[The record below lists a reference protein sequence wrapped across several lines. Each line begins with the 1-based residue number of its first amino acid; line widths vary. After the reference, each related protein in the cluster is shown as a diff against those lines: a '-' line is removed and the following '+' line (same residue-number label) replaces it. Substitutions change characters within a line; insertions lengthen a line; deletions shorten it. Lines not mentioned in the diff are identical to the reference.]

1 MKKRALHLLGAALLV
16 SCAAAPP
23 DSTRPSAGST
33 AGPAASVAVQPSLGL
48 DPPKLRLP
56 DTTYPTRY
64 EAELTLDP
72 ARESF
77 TGTVSIHLAARR
89 ATRIVWLHAQ
99 DITIRAASFTGSGAA
114 LPARVIPG
122 VAPFVGFVLPA
133 ELSPS
138 SPGALRIDYEGKI
151 DGERA
156 QGIYAVSEGAGA
168 DARYVYSLFEP
179 LEARRAFPC
188 FDEPEYKVPWKLAIR
203 VRKGHTAFAN
213 AEAVSEAD
221 EGAMKKITFAETP
234 PIPSYLV
241 AFMAGP
247 FETVD
252 AGTVGREKKKL
263 RFIVP
268 KGRGAETR
276 YAAQVTPAIVARLE
290 DYFGMPYPYS
300 KLDVAVVPRYEGTME
315 HPGLVAMGQ
324 PLTLIKPDEEGL
336 SRKQAY
342 TDTAAHELAHYWFG
356 DYVTMPWWDDTWL
369 NESFAQWMDAK
380 ITDAVE
386 PSWRFGRVRLE
397 RASSAMN
404 ADKLASAKKM
414 RQPVES
420 VEDILN
426 AFDGD
431 LTYNKGASVI
441 AMMEHAVTPA
451 VWQKAVRRYME
462 KHAWKTAAAGDFMA
476 VLAEVAGKE
485 AAASFATFLNQS
497 GVPLVT
503 VTPVCGS
510 SSSPRLRL
518 EQQRYL
524 PTGTT
529 AQGGLWSV
537 PVCVRY
543 GKGAEKGRLC
553 TFLREKV
560 DEVAIP
566 DLKTCPEWVMPNED
580 GVGYYVSGYSAEAL
594 DRFTRGD
601 KASFTVEERAALLRD
616 VGFLVSNGSVPL
628 GRALELVP
636 DAVAASDKATLGAL
650 QSILQNVHAA
660 DLPEP
665 LYLAYKRFARKTF
678 APRARALG
686 FAPKARED
694 PGTVEMRSL
703 LLIAGGVVGEDPELL
718 KTGRRLADRWL
729 DDPRSLSPDLVRV
742 VLALAAQGNDKALFE
757 RLLQQA
763 KAAPD
768 RTQKSR
774 LIGALGQFSDREL
787 AERALGLVLSSE
799 LDLRDS
805 FSVVFSLL
813 NGRKTRD
820 LTYAFLK
827 LHFDEILR
835 KSSAFERPLLF
846 QILDVHCDA
855 EHRADAE
862 AFFGPRAKTVDGA
875 ARVLA
880 NSLESVALCE
890 AGRKAALP
898 SLEAFLKKY

>member
-1 MKKRALHLLGAALLV
+1 MQTRALYLLGCALLV

-23 DSTRPSAGST
+23 DSVRPSA
-33 AGPAASVAVQPSLGL
+33 APAAAPAASVAAQPALAL

-72 ARESF
+72 ARDGF
-77 TGTVSIHLAARR
+77 AGVVSIHLAARR
-89 ATRIVWLHAQ
+89 ATRIVWLHAV
-99 DITIRAASFTGSGAA
+99 DIAVRSASFTQGGAA
-114 LPARVIPG
+114 YPAKVLAG
-122 VAPFVGFVLPA
+122 SAPFVGFVLPVD
-133 ELSPS
+133 LSPETS
-138 SPGALRIDYEGKI
+138 GVLRLEYEGKI
-151 DGERA
+151 DGARP
-156 QGIYAVSEGAGA
+156 QGIYSVSEGEGA
-168 DARYVYSLFEP
+168 DSRYVYSLFEP

-188 FDEPEYKVPWKLAIR
+188 FDEPEYKVPWKLSIR

-213 AEAVSEAD
+213 AEAVGETD
-221 EGAMKKITFAETP
+221 EGAMKKIAFAETP

-276 YAAQVTPAIVARLE
+276 YAAQVTPAIIDRLE

-315 HPGLVAMGQ
+315 HPGIVALGQ
-324 PLTLIKPDEEGL
+324 PLTLIKPEEEGL

-342 TDTAAHELAHYWFG
+342 VDIAAHELAHYWFG
-356 DYVTMPWWDDTWL
+356 DYVTMKWWDDTWL

-386 PSWRFGRVRLE
+386 PSWKYGRVSLE
-397 RASSAMN
+397 RSSSAMSS
-404 ADKLASAKKM
+404 DRLASAKKM

-441 AMMEHAVTPA
+441 SMLEHAVTPA
-451 VWQKAVRRYME
+451 VWQKTVRQYMTR
-462 KHAWKTAAAGDFMA
+462 HAWKTTSADDFIA
-476 VLAEVAGKE
+476 VVAEVAGAD
-485 AAASFATFLNQS
+485 AAASFTSFLNQP

-503 VTPVCGS
+503 VAPVCGA
-510 SSSPRLRL
+510 SPPKLRL
-518 EQQRYL
+518 AQQRFL
-524 PTGTT
+524 PEGTT
-529 AQGGLWSV
+529 AQGSLWKL

-543 GKGAEKGRLC
+543 GAGAEKGRLC
-553 TFLREKV
+553 TFLSEKTA
-560 DEVAIP
+560 EVAIP
-566 DLKTCPEWVMPNED
+566 DLRSCPEWIVPNEE
-580 GVGYYVSGYSAEAL
+580 GLGYYVSGYSAEAL
-594 DRFTRGD
+594 DRFARKD
-601 KASFTVEERAALLRD
+601 KASFTIEERASLLRD
-616 VGFLVSNGSVPL
+616 VGILVSNGSVPI

-650 QSILQNVHAA
+650 QSILQNIQAA

-665 LYLAYKRFARKTF
+665 LYLGYKRFARKTF
-678 APRARALG
+678 APRAKALG
-686 FAPKARED
+686 FAPKAGED
-694 PGTVEMRSL
+694 PGTGGMRGL
-703 LLIAGGVVGEDPELL
+703 LLFAGGVGGEDPELL
-718 KTGRRLADRWL
+718 KTGRRLADKWL
-729 DDPRSLSPDLVRV
+729 DDPRSLSADLVRP

-768 RTQKSR
+768 RTRKNR
-774 LIGALGQFSDREL
+774 LVAALGQFSDKAL

-799 LDLRDS
+799 LEMRDS

-820 LTYAFLK
+820 LAYAFLK
-827 LHFDEILR
+827 LHFDEMLNR
-835 KSSAFERPLLF
+835 SSSFERPFLF
-846 QILDVHCDA
+846 QIPEVFCDA

-880 NSLESVALCE
+880 NSLETVSLCE
-890 AGRKAALP
+890 ASRKAALP